1 MTIAPNAVRLQDV
14 SKSYRDASNNLVVI
28 EKLSY
33 EFPAGASV
41 AIVGRSGVGKSTL
54 LHILGGLDRPSEG
67 AVYVGDTDITQLRD
81 KELTEFRGRNIGFIF
96 QFHHL
101 LPEFT
106 ALENV
111 AMPLIIRGQN
121 KGEALREAKV
131 LLERVGLAER
141 SSHIPGQLSGGEQQ
155 RVAIARSL
163 VTRPRILL
171 ADEPTGNLDFETAT
185 KVRDVL
191 LEVQRESGTTLVLV
205 THSRELA
212 GHMSCTAEM
221 GKHGMLMAV

>member
-1 MTIAPNAVRLQDV
+1 MTTAPNAVRLQGV

-81 KELTEFRGRNIGFIF
+81 RELTEFRGRNIGFIF

-121 KGEALREAKV
+121 KSDALREAQG

-141 SSHIPGQLSGGEQQ
+141 CSHIPGQLSGGEQQ

-163 VTRPRILL
+163 VTRPRIIL
-171 ADEPTGNLDFETAT
+171 ADEPTGNLDIETAT

-212 GHMSCTAEM
+212 GHMSCIAEM
-221 GKHGMLMAV
+221 GKHGMLMAL